1 MELSAFRVI
10 DCPTQS
16 IISKKVLE
24 FLSDRTTLLEDK
36 NLKLWNKI
44 DTVALLRQVPEI
56 LEFYQG
62 MNLKLREI
70 AITICNKNEDVNLHI
85 DELPVVAKINFP
97 ILNTENTFN
106 EWYQVPPEILKS
118 VTPII
123 NQFNSAYYDLG
134 DVDLNAC
141 TKLAEYELLQPIV
154 FNSQLP
160 HKIRITG
167 QTKFP
172 RVVMS
177 CTFFNEPVQWL
188 VK

>member
-1 MELSAFRVI
+1 MELCAFKVI

-16 IISKKVLE
+16 IISTKVLD
-24 FLSDRTTLLEDK
+24 FLSKNTTLLEDK

-44 DTVALLRQVPEI
+44 DTVSLLRQVPEI
-56 LEFYQG
+56 LEFYQSI
-62 MNLKLREI
+62 NLKLKEI

-106 EWYQVPPEILKS
+106 EWYSVPQSIIES
-118 VTPII
+118 TTPIF

-134 DVDLNAC
+134 HVDLNLC
-141 TKLAEYELLQPIV
+141 TKIAEYELGQPVV
-154 FNSQLP
+154 FNSQVP
-160 HKIRITG
+160 HKIRITNRA
-167 QTKFP
+167 KFP

-177 CTFFNEPVQWL
+177 CTFFNEPMQWL